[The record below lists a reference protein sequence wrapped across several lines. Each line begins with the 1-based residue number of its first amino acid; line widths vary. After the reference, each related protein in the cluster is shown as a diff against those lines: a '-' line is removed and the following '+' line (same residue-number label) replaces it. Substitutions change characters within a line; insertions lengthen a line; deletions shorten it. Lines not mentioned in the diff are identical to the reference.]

1 VVVPLRYSGLIAPGM
16 ALGLALFY
24 LAPLPLAVR
33 LSGLLLFGALALL
46 RPGLALAFVPL
57 TAPLY
62 LIPAALLG
70 LRSSETLLPLHEVAL
85 LVTTAAA
92 AGRLLWALIRREE
105 LPLALPDLRRDRA
118 RFAPLLLFLLAGI
131 WGAAIALPQARGEA
145 LRELR
150 WLIIEPLIFVGLLAT
165 LRPSPLRPAVL
176 ALVIAGASVALLGVL
191 QALGLDLVPLIGEK
205 RSFSENIVE
214 AGSVRRVASVY
225 GHPNNL
231 GLFLERIWP
240 LAAVLGLM
248 GLQRP
253 TTGDRQPENKGT
265 KEQKNKA
272 QTTEPRTKN
281 QEPPIND
288 HKEDT
293 AIHQPSAT
301 SYQPTPGHRPSS
313 IVHRPI
319 LLPLATLLALA
330 GLAVSFS
337 RGAWLGAAVA
347 GAVLVAPRLRGRL
360 AIALPILAAAGAVLV
375 LAAVGYIAR
384 HPLGIGL
391 DQFYTYHRPDSGLSL
406 IDPALVGTSEEYAA
420 HPHNL
425 LLDIWLRMGPPG
437 LAAFGWLIA
446 RMIRRARRS
455 NSLLALGALAALAA
469 ALTHGLV
476 DQFYFVPDL
485 AITFWVLY
493 GVVDDVPIAPT
504 QL

>member
-1 VVVPLRYSGLIAPGM
+1 VAERMGRSTASVRVERRG
-16 ALGLALFY
+16 ALGWIVQA
-24 LAPLPLAVR
+24 
-33 LSGLLLFGALALL
+33 LLLLAAVLICATAIRRMLSLLAYPYPHDGLEGTLLYEARLL
-46 RPGLALAFVPL
+46 RAGEALYQPLELHRFVSAPYPPLHTLALAVFDQLPGPHIFWGGRLVSVL
-57 TAPLY
+57 
-62 LIPAALLG
+62 AALG
-70 LRSSETLLPLHEVAL
+70 VA
-85 LVTTAAA
+85 
-92 AGRLLWALIRREE
+92 
-105 LPLALPDLRRDRA
+105 
-118 RFAPLLLFLLAGI
+118 
-131 WGAAIALPQARGEA
+131 
-145 LRELR
+145 
-150 WLIIEPLIFVGLLAT
+150 LLAT
-165 LRPSPLRPAVL
+165 LLVRRAGAPWAVGALAGTLVLSIPPLQLWGTRIKPDLL
-176 ALVIAGASVALLGVL
+176 ALLWTSAGLYCAS
-191 QALGLDLVPLIGEK
+191 
-205 RSFSENIVE
+205 
-214 AGSVRRVASVY
+214 RVVWQ
-225 GHPNNL
+225 N
-231 GLFLERIWP
+231 R
-240 LAAVLGLM
+240 
-248 GLQRP
+248 
-253 TTGDRQPENKGT
+253 GT
-265 KEQKNKA
+265 AELRNHG
-272 QTTEPRTKN
+272 TTEPRTKN

-375 LAAVGYIAR
+375 LAALTLRGGGGSEETRILLWREAVGYIAR